1 MATWHLEELRN
12 ALERK
17 GWRVVAELPGD
28 DYRVSA
34 TWELQR
40 SGDPRSLVI
49 DFDGLDDMKTLP
61 LDESYACSVRGTDHS
76 LSFSRRGE
84 TGSDARARWRDQL
97 SAFVESFN

>member
-1 MATWHLEELRN
+1 MARWHLDELRN

-34 TWELQR
+34 TWELRR
-40 SGDPRSLVI
+40 SGDPRSLLI
-49 DFDGLDDMKTLP
+49 DFDGFDDMNCLP
-61 LDESYACSVRGTDHS
+61 LDESYACQARGTDHS

-84 TGSDARARWRDQL
+84 TGSAARARWSDAL
-97 SAFVESFN
+97 SSFVDSLN